1 MKIAIVN
8 QKGGTGKTTLA
19 FHLSYLLAE
28 KFRTLAIDLD
38 PQAALTRASG
48 LDPESLEAA
57 MDTIFQSYIRGER
70 NVRVPDIARNVNFG
84 GVEYL
89 ILPSRLGLDT
99 ANVFLVNLIGREKV
113 LRKILKDADADV
125 VLIDCQPT
133 FSLLTINALVAADA
147 VLIPVEPAYFSIYG
161 LLSLLDLISMIK
173 EDQNPNLEVL
183 GIVPNK
189 IPPRSGVAN
198 ELMEKLKKLQDYSIL
213 PPIPMTSYF
222 ERALRERKR
231 IDEYSA
237 PTARRASNALF
248 EIRDM
253 IVKKIEGV

>member
-1 MKIAIVN
+1 MKIAMVN

-28 KFRTLAIDLD
+28 KFKTLAVDLD

-48 LDPESLEAA
+48 LDPESLDVAIDA
-57 MDTIFQSYIRGER
+57 VFQSYVKGNR
-70 NVRVPDIARNVNFG
+70 NVSAAEVARNVAFG
-84 GVEYL
+84 GIDYQ
-89 ILPSRLGLDT
+89 ILPSRLSLDT

-113 LRKILKDADADV
+113 LRKALKDVDADV
-125 VLIDCQPT
+125 VLMDCQPT

-147 VLIPVEPAYFSIYG
+147 VLIPVEPAYFSLYG

-173 EDQNPNLEVL
+173 EDQNPDLEVL

-189 IPPRSGVAN
+189 IPVRSSIAN
-198 ELMEKLKKLQDYSIL
+198 ELMMKLKKLQDYRVL
-213 PPIPMTSYF
+213 TPIPTTSYF

-231 IDEYSA
+231 IDEYPAS
-237 PTARRASNALF
+237 TAKRASNALL
-248 EIRDM
+248 EIRD
-253 IVKKIEGV
+253 IIAEKIKGV

>member
-89 ILPSRLGLDT
+89 ILPSRLGL
-99 ANVFLVNLIGREKV
+99 
-113 LRKILKDADADV
+113 
-125 VLIDCQPT
+125 
-133 FSLLTINALVAADA
+133 
-147 VLIPVEPAYFSIYG
+147 
-161 LLSLLDLISMIK
+161 
-173 EDQNPNLEVL
+173 
-183 GIVPNK
+183 
-189 IPPRSGVAN
+189 
-198 ELMEKLKKLQDYSIL
+198 
-213 PPIPMTSYF
+213 
-222 ERALRERKR
+222 
-231 IDEYSA
+231 
-237 PTARRASNALF
+237 